1 MFIIKPIKVEDA
13 TGELR
18 LLYKKIEKTLGFV
31 PPHFEL
37 FATIDMESLKD
48 FIEYNFY
55 FVKHP
60 KIDAKILPFLRLCIA
75 QKECRKYCIN
85 FNTKLLMENGVN
97 NKILDDICL
106 NINNL
111 PFNVEQKLLLSKVIY
126 AIYNA
131 DKFNND
137 DLQEL
142 YDVNFSDKDF
152 YELLSYATNF
162 IAKSKMIEVYI
173 K

>member
-1 MFIIKPIKVEDA
+1 MFILKPIKVEDA
-13 TGELR
+13 TGELK

-48 FIEYNFY
+48 FIEYNLY

-85 FNTKLLMENGVN
+85 FNTKLLMANGIN

-131 DKFNND
+131 NKFNND

-142 YDVNFSDKDF
+142 YNVNFSDKDF

>member
-1 MFIIKPIKVEDA
+1 MA
-13 TGELR
+13 
-18 LLYKKIEKTLGFV
+18 
-31 PPHFEL
+31 
-37 FATIDMESLKD
+37 
-48 FIEYNFY
+48 
-55 FVKHP
+55 
-60 KIDAKILPFLRLCIA
+60 
-75 QKECRKYCIN
+75 
-85 FNTKLLMENGVN
+85 NGIN

-131 DKFNND
+131 NKFNND

-142 YDVNFSDKDF
+142 YNVNFSDKDF

>member
-1 MFIIKPIKVEDA
+1 MA
-13 TGELR
+13 
-18 LLYKKIEKTLGFV
+18 
-31 PPHFEL
+31 
-37 FATIDMESLKD
+37 
-48 FIEYNFY
+48 
-55 FVKHP
+55 
-60 KIDAKILPFLRLCIA
+60 
-75 QKECRKYCIN
+75 
-85 FNTKLLMENGVN
+85 NGIN

-111 PFNVEQKLLLSKVIY
+111 PFNVEQKLLLSNVIY

-131 DKFNND
+131 NKFNND

-142 YDVNFSDKDF
+142 YNVNFSDKDF